1 MRRIT
6 QNKSGLIGIILTG
19 IGVGLLLFI
28 FYTAFNLFQS
38 IINLTTTDFTSTL
51 NQVLVAAIQAM
62 FLAIMGWVGSIIL
75 LRGVDFIKVD
85 RGVGVVT
92 FKVEKGIG
100 IATMTEDSEKG
111 SQKTSPPESKE
122 GAK

>member
-1 MRRIT
+1 MRKII
-6 QNKSGLIGIILTG
+6 QHKSGLIGIIVTT

-38 IINLTTTDFTSTL
+38 YAHLTLMEFTAAL

-62 FLAIMGWVGSIIL
+62 FLGIMGWVGSIIL
-75 LRGVDFIKVD
+75 LRGVDFIKID

-92 FKVEKGIG
+92 FRVEKGVG
-100 IATMTEDSEKG
+100 IATVTEDSEK
-111 SQKTSPPESKE
+111 SSPESKE
-122 GAK
+122 GTK

>member
-1 MRRIT
+1 M
-6 QNKSGLIGIILTG
+6 GIIVTG
-19 IGVGLLLFI
+19 IGVGLLLFV
-28 FYTAFNLFQS
+28 FYTAFNLYQS
-38 IINLTTTDFTSTL
+38 YVHLTFTDFTAAL

-62 FLAIMGWVGSIIL
+62 FLGVMGWIASILL

-92 FKVEKGIG
+92 FKVEKGVG

-111 SQKTSPPESKE
+111 SKKTSPPETKE
-122 GAK
+122 AAK